1 MIKKHP
7 CYSAISFFLFIISLT
22 TSCVVEQAD
31 LSRYTGS
38 KIANVEEARDIELI
52 YTDSANLVLKL
63 KAPLSRRSIEK
74 YSVEEEFPEGLEVTF
89 YDKSGNERSWLSADY
104 AVRNQIDRTI
114 IVQKNVLLRNDKGEM
129 LEGPELI
136 WDEKSK
142 EIRTDRFVK
151 ITRPDGVI
159 YSHGFT
165 SNEDFTHYQLNAG
178 SGDMILEEPE
188 EE

>member
-1 MIKKHP
+1 MKEP
-7 CYSAISFFLFIISLT
+7 GYSIIALFLFLFVLI

-38 KIANVEEARDIELI
+38 AIANVEEARDIELI
-52 YTDSANLVLKL
+52 YTDSAKLVLKL
-63 KAPLSRRSIEK
+63 KAPLSRRAIEK
-74 YSVEEEFPEGLEVTF
+74 YSIEEEFPEGIEVTF
-89 YDKSGNERSWLSADY
+89 YDESEKERSWLSADY
-104 AVRNQIDRTI
+104 AVRNQVERTI
-114 IVQKNVLLRNDKGEM
+114 IVQKNVLLRNDKGER

-151 ITRPDGVI
+151 ITRAEGVI
-159 YSHGFT
+159 YSHGFK
-165 SNEDFTHYQLNAG
+165 SNEDFTHYELNAG
-178 SGDMILEEPE
+178 SGDMILEESE